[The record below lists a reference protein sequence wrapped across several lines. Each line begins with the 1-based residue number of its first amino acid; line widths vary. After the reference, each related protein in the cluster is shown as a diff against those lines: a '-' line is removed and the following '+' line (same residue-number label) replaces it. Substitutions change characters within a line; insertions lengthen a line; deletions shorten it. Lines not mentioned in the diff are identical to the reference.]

1 MPVAIRPNAEGKK
14 KHAYVAYSSGYI
26 SASLGIPVSRSI
38 NFAMSA
44 LTGVV
49 PLTHCETMD
58 CDTSSLSANSCCE
71 MLLRSRY
78 DRIAVP
84 GARLFDDVICGSQ
97 YH

>member
-14 KHAYVAYSSGYI
+14 KHAYAACSSGYI
-26 SASLGIPVSRSI
+26 SASRGIPYSCSMRRAI
-38 NFAMSA
+38 FG

-58 CDTSSLSANSCCE
+58 CDTPSLSAKSCCE
-71 MLLRSRY
+71 MLCRSRY

-84 GARLFDDVICGSQ
+84 GARLFTGVICESQ